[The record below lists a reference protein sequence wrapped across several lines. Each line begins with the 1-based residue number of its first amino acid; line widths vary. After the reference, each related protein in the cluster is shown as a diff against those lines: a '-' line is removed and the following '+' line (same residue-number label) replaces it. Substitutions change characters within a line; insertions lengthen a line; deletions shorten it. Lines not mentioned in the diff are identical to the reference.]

1 MGVVWESCQ
10 TITWYCWILDNGSK
24 RQKSFNHTLANFQN
38 CTSDLQKLHFRLQKL
53 PKCDW
58 NVVFFAFYC
67 HCPRS
72 SNIKVWSLLVHVW
85 AYITRQTWVL
95 CDAIL
100 DQTAI
105 KCDRILDQT
114 AIKCDR
120 SFCGVM
126 PLWAETWWF
135 IWIWQLW
142 KCCSGRRHWSVLI
155 WWFYN
160 GWHGCCIHWI
170 IPSADLMSLTHCS
183 VVQFHPEWYCT
194 HLFHNLSRHPLF
206 LHPYHI
212 AKCKFFHPLKSFAI
226 KLCHHELASTAL
238 LVVDSGTHTRP

>member
-38 CTSDLQKLHFRLQKL
+38 CTSDLQKLRFRLQKL

-85 AYITRQTWVL
+85 AYITRETWML

-126 PLWAETWWF
+126 PLWSHASVGWDLVIHLNLAALEVLQWEEA
-135 IWIWQLW
+135 L
-142 KCCSGRRHWSVLI
+142 KCPDLVILQWLAWVLYPLDHTICGSDVFDTLFRRSVPPRMI
-155 WWFYN
+155 
-160 GWHGCCIHWI
+160 
-170 IPSADLMSLTHCS
+170 
-183 VVQFHPEWYCT
+183 
-194 HLFHNLSRHPLF
+194 
-206 LHPYHI
+206 LHPFVPQSVQTPT
-212 AKCKFFHPLKSFAI
+212 FFAPLPY
-226 KLCHHELASTAL
+226 CQ
-238 LVVDSGTHTRP
+238 V